1 MMIHNPM
8 SKKMMAVILVRDR
21 YRLLRFY
28 ITNCP
33 EETMDQFYQK
43 RMDFN
48 QEDGRLLHTLIL
60 SQFDRRTLMSPELEY
75 FGPPKDIQMS
85 SSTFVVPYKCIE
97 FDPHQDYVAYQRFLN
112 EHAPSEGDVLVKWRE
127 LSWREKQVYYIN

>member
-1 MMIHNPM
+1 
-8 SKKMMAVILVRDR
+8 MMAVILVRDR

-48 QEDGRLLHTLIL
+48 QEDGRLLYTLIL
-60 SQFDRRTLMSPELEY
+60 SQFDRRTMNPPKLEY
-75 FGPPKDIQMS
+75 FGPPLDIQMS
-85 SSTFVVPYKCIE
+85 SATFVVPYKCIE
-97 FDPHQDYVAYQRFLN
+97 FDPQDYVAYQRFLD
-112 EHAPSEGDVLVKWRE
+112 EYPPSEGDVLVKWRG
-127 LSWREKQVYYIN
+127 LSWGEKQVYYIN